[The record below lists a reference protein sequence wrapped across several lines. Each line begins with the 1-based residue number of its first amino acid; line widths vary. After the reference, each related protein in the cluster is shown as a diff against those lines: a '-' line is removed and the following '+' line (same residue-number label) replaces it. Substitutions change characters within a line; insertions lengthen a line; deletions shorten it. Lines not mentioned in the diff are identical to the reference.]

1 MISLVPPVIAITL
14 LLSASLI
21 LDRDRANTSVSGELA
36 RDLIR
41 HHEHHFQIARDAGFP
56 LGEIMA
62 PLPYPLEPLALW
74 RSEVVQDGSRRFLLT
89 WADGYG
95 SDGFDTGSYRALVA
109 EVPLRIGLSGTIGV
123 ISFPG
128 GGGARIGQVDVPLP
142 STPIPAGAPAI
153 LRGSI

>member
-14 LLSASLI
+14 LLSASLM

-41 HHEHHFQIARDAGFP
+41 HHEHHFQAARDAGFP
-56 LGEIMA
+56 LGPVPD
-62 PLPYPLEPLALW
+62 PLPYPLEPLAVW
-74 RSEVVQDGSRRFLLT
+74 RSEVVQDGGRRFLLT

-95 SDGFDTGSYRALVA
+95 SDGFETSAYRAIVN
-109 EVPLRIGLSGTIGV
+109 EIPSRIGFSGTVGV

-128 GGGARIGQVDVPLP
+128 GGGARIGPVEMPLP
-142 STPIPAGAPAI
+142 SAPIPAGAPAI
-153 LRGSI
+153 LRGGG